1 MRIPEP
7 ICHQIINVSQQFPD
21 IEEVR
26 LFGSRAYGD
35 HQPRS
40 DIDLAIIAPGIS
52 DYDWRLFSEKL
63 EEDIE
68 TLLKLDLIRWD
79 KASSKLREEID
90 HHNIVLYLQEPKRSQ
105 QL

>member
-1 MRIPEP
+1 MGIPKP
-7 ICHQIINVSQQFPD
+7 ICHQIINISQQFPD
-21 IEEVR
+21 IKEVR

-40 DIDLAIIAPGIS
+40 DIDLAIIAPEIS
-52 DYDWRLFSEKL
+52 DYDWRLFSEKI

-68 TLLKLDLIRWD
+68 TLLKIDLIRWD
-79 KASSKLREEID
+79 KASSKLREEIG

-105 QL
+105 Q